1 MAERTEILNIQVNYD
16 DAIQKIGNFADEINR
31 SKQDQKLFREE
42 LKNGQITQKEYAK
55 SMEESNAVIKVNNDS
70 IRSLRKE
77 IQNNI
82 KVENEQEGSLK
93 SLRAQLSNTTKAF
106 DELSKKEREGAK
118 GTQLRDHIKNLTAE
132 LSIAE
137 EESGRFQRNVGNYPD
152 VFSKAAA
159 GGNSFAQSILQQANA
174 GQGLI
179 PILKGMGTQ
188 ILAIG
193 KAIVANPIGAIITA
207 VVVVFMALKKAIET
221 SEEATNSLTRIM
233 APFKRILDAVLY
245 VLQILVEGLLKGAEA
260 VMGLYRAISKLS
272 ENLPIVGQYMKEF
285 NDEVDKSIQLE
296 KDRQQ
301 LAKDERKFTEDNA
314 KAQRDIA
321 ELRAKAQDK
330 ENYTAQQRLEFIKEA
345 NKIEQ
350 ENADTSLKLAKERLR
365 TAEVEAERMHGNA
378 ETEKELSQLRADVY
392 NTEKQHSETRRKL
405 LREENTFRDE
415 IASDEKKRAD
425 VAKKAIEESI
435 KNAKERAA
443 AELSAARSL
452 EDGLLTLIEDER
464 QKQRQTIEISYSRQI
479 EDLQKRLNTEK
490 NLTIKARKDIN
501 ELIKNLED
509 QKNKDLNKLDEDQ
522 VKKNYE
528 IALQNINNRLA
539 AIKSESAEF
548 LALRIDALNKER
560 DMELMAAEKLG
571 TDKALINAKYNKQI
585 ADEQKKANED
595 LVKRAISES
604 QLRFENDLKQAE
616 LEGKQTFQLR
626 LDAKKAEI
634 DALQQMDG
642 ESAEMFLQR
651 QRKLNLDLNDLQQ
664 QQSEYSAQQ
673 LEARIT
679 ATATMFGAL
688 SELSSE
694 FAEQSEAL
702 GVFSKA
708 MALFE
713 IALSQGTA
721 IAKGIAQAQSVPFPG
736 NIAAIA
742 TTVATIMAGITSALK
757 VVKGTTVPKSTGTE
771 SRQGQVSYFAKG
783 GLVTGEGT
791 GTSDSVPSMLSN
803 GEAVMTARTV
813 SLFGSTLSA
822 LNQLGGG
829 VPIQTGSQGAG
840 DMALNAI
847 TESAIAKALANQKA
861 PIVQVVDIQRGIR
874 KSEVRDT
881 NRTVS

>member
-1 MAERTEILNIQVNYD
+1 MAERTEILTISVNYQ
-16 DAIQKIGNFADEINR
+16 DAVDKITKFQDEIV
-31 SKQDQKLFREE
+31 KTREE
-42 LKNGQITQKEYAK
+42 QKKFSQELEKGEITQKEYNNA
-55 SMEESNAVIKVNNDS
+55 MEISDAIVKDHKQS
-70 IRSLRKE
+70 ISSLRKE

-82 KVENEQEGSLK
+82 KTEKEQEGSLK
-93 SLRAQLSNTTKAF
+93 SLQAQLSNATKAYK
-106 DELSKKEREGAK
+106 ELSKTERESAK
-118 GTQLRDHIKNLTAE
+118 GKEMEKHI
-132 LSIAE
+132 LSISNELKGAE
-137 EESGRFQRNVGNYPD
+137 ANIGLFQRNVGNYQ
-152 VFSKAAA
+152 SALANAAA
-159 GGNSFAQSILQQANA
+159 GGNSFAQSILQQATSA
-174 GQGLI
+174 DTA
-179 PILKGMGTQ
+179 KGAFQALGTQ
-188 ILAIG
+188 VTAFGKTLLGLLANPIVATIA
-193 KAIVANPIGAIITA
+193 AIVA
-207 VVVVFMALKKAIET
+207 VVVLLTKAFQRNEENGNKLSVVISKISGVFSWLLEKLEPVASFLVDVLIKAFEDVSKALEFVMEKIAAALDFLGFESAAAGLRTMTSEIQTMSKAAGELAAKEAELVKQQRQANIIQKEYQREAEKLRQIRDDGTKSVQERIKANEQLGAVLKKQLEEELRIAQTALEVANLRLQVDGET
-221 SEEATNSLTRIM
+221 TEN
-233 APFKRILDAVLY
+233 LDA
-245 VLQILVEGLLKGAEA
+245 QAAAMERIADIQERITGKE
-260 VMGLYRAISKLS
+260 S
-272 ENLPIVGQYMKEF
+272 EQ
-285 NDEVDKSIQLE
+285 
-296 KDRQQ
+296 
-301 LAKDERKFTEDNA
+301 
-314 KAQRDIA
+314 
-321 ELRAKAQDK
+321 LRARTALQK
-330 ENYTAQQRLEFIKEA
+330 EG
-345 NKIEQ
+345 
-350 ENADTSLKLAKERLR
+350 ADLAKE
-365 TAEVEAERMHGNA
+365 
-378 ETEKELSQLRADVY
+378 
-392 NTEKQHSETRRKL
+392 
-405 LREENTFRDE
+405 
-415 IASDEKKRAD
+415 
-425 VAKKAIEESI
+425 
-435 KNAKERAA
+435 AA
-443 AELSAARSL
+443 AKQLAAARAL
-452 EDGLLTLIEDER
+452 EDGVLALLEES
-464 QKQRQTIEISYSRQI
+464 QEKQRQTIVTSYNRQI
-479 EDLQKRLNTEK
+479 EDLKLRLKTEK
-490 NLTIKARKDIN
+490 NLNKKSREDIN
-501 ELIKNLED
+501 TLIKNLED
-509 QKNKDLNKLDEDQ
+509 QKNKDLNKLDEEQ

-539 AIKSESAEF
+539 AIKSESAEA

-626 LDAKKAEI
+626 LEAKQAEI

-664 QQSEYSAQQ
+664 QQAEYSAQQ

-679 ATATMFGAL
+679 ATSTMFGAL
-688 SELSSE
+688 SELSAE

-771 SRQGQVSYFAKG
+771 SRQGQVSYFAEG

-791 GTSDSVPSMLSN
+791 GTSDSVPAMLSN

-840 DMALNAI
+840 DMALNAM

>member
-16 DAIQKIGNFADEINR
+16 DAIQKIGNFTDQINR
-31 SKQDQKLFREE
+31 AKDDQKLFKEE
-42 LKNGQITQKEYAK
+42 LKNGQITQKEYSR
-55 SMEESNAVIKVNNDS
+55 SMEESTAVIKVNNDS

-82 KVENEQEGSLK
+82 KIENEQEGSLK
-93 SLRAQLSNTTKAF
+93 SLRAQLNNTTKAF

-118 GTQLRDHIKNLTAE
+118 GTQLRDHIKNLSTE

-137 EESGRFQRNVGNYPD
+137 EESNRFQRNVGNYPEI
-152 VFSKAAA
+152 FIKAAS
-159 GGNSFAQSILQQANA
+159 GGNSFAQSILTQANA

-179 PILKGMGTQ
+179 PILKGVGTQ

-193 KAIVANPIGAIITA
+193 KAIVANPIGVIITA
-207 VVVVFMALKKAIET
+207 AVVVFMALKKAIES

-272 ENLPIVGQYMKEF
+272 ENLPIVGKYMKEF

-321 ELRAKAQDK
+321 ELRAKAQEK
-330 ENYTAQQRLEFIKEA
+330 ENYTAEQRLQFIKDA
-345 NKIEQ
+345 NKIE
-350 ENADTSLKLAKERLR
+350 ESNADISLKLSKERLR

-378 ETEKELSQLRADVY
+378 EAEKELSQLRADVY
-392 NTEKQHSETRRKL
+392 NAEKQHAQTRRSL
-405 LREENTFRDE
+405 LREENTFRAE
-415 IASDEKKRAD
+415 IAAEDKKRAD
-425 VAKKAIEESI
+425 AAKKAGEESI
-435 KNAKERAA
+435 KNAADFAKKRLQAQRDVEDSINNIIEEGILKQQAIATTAHNRRLEDLNKRLQEEPKLHAEINQLIENENIRFQQEMSKINTDYANKIYEEEKKSLEARATELAKTNADAEKAAMAERALKFENDIRA
-443 AELSAARSL
+443 AEL
-452 EDGLLTLIEDER
+452 DG
-464 QKQRQTIEISYSRQI
+464 Q
-479 EDLQKRLNTEK
+479 
-490 NLTIKARKDIN
+490 
-501 ELIKNLED
+501 
-509 QKNKDLNKLDEDQ
+509 
-522 VKKNYE
+522 
-528 IALQNINNRLA
+528 
-539 AIKSESAEF
+539 
-548 LALRIDALNKER
+548 
-560 DMELMAAEKLG
+560 
-571 TDKALINAKYNKQI
+571 
-585 ADEQKKANED
+585 
-595 LVKRAISES
+595 
-604 QLRFENDLKQAE
+604 
-616 LEGKQTFQLR
+616 QTFAIR
-626 LDAKKAEI
+626 IAAKQAEI

-688 SELSSE
+688 SELSAE

-702 GVFSKA
+702 AVFSKA

-713 IALSQGTA
+713 IAMNQGKA
-721 IAKGIAQAQSVPFPG
+721 IAAGVAEAVKIGFPQ

-742 TTVATIMAGITSALK
+742 TTVAAIASAITSALK
-757 VVKGTTVPKSTGTE
+757 VVKGTTPPKATGTE
-771 SRQGQVSYFAKG
+771 SRQGQVSYFSEG

-791 GTSDSVPSMLSN
+791 GTSDSVPAMLSN

-840 DMALNAI
+840 DMALNAM